1 MSRVG
6 NPQKV
11 FLSPQQVIRDIALLC
26 LGGMICALGVN
37 NILIPHNFVTG
48 GVTGIAVILYKILP
62 AFDPGTIYFALNV
75 PLFALAWMVVG
86 QRFFVYSIFGAI
98 ALSAAL
104 RFIDFDLQLQ
114 IQDRMLN
121 ALLAGVVLGAGA
133 GICLKTSGSQGGTD
147 ILSVLLLKR
156 FSIKIGTTLMALNGV
171 VLLLMSVYYSIEA
184 ILYTMIVVFV
194 SSNVI
199 NLVVVGLSQRKAVFI
214 ISRHWQDISQEIL
227 KDIRRGVTIIKGEG
241 GYSRKEEKILY
252 TVVQLT
258 EIGILKRL
266 VHGIDPDAFV
276 VISDTQ
282 EVINYRIG
290 NQPHW

>member
-1 MSRVG
+1 M
-6 NPQKV
+6 
-11 FLSPQQVIRDIALLC
+11 IYLL
-26 LGGMICALGVN
+26 
-37 NILIPHNFVTG
+37 
-48 GVTGIAVILYKILP
+48 
-62 AFDPGTIYFALNV
+62 LNL

-86 QRFFVYSIFGAI
+86 RRFFVYSILGTV
-98 ALSAAL
+98 ALSVSL
-104 RFIDFDLQLQ
+104 LFFHFDLH
-114 IQDRMLN
+114 IEDRMLN
-121 ALLAGVVLGAGA
+121 ALLAGVILGVGAGL
-133 GICLKTSGSQGGTD
+133 CLKTSGSQGGTD
-147 ILSVLLLKR
+147 MLSVVLLKR
-156 FSIKIGTTLMALNGV
+156 FSIKIGNTLMVLNGL
-171 VLLLMSVYYSIEA
+171 VLLLISVYYSIEA
-184 ILYTMIVVFV
+184 VLYTMIVVVV
-194 SSNVI
+194 SSKVI

-214 ISRHWQDISQEIL
+214 ISRHWDDISREIL

-258 EIGILKRL
+258 EIGTLKRL